1 MPTFA
6 ACAAPHPT
14 TNLSLYPTLPEGMQ
28 RSQVTDLL
36 LEVAPALRLSA
47 ARLQALLAMIGYTRP
62 QAWTDP
68 EDEPVCYASQVEL
81 AAKLGLTP
89 RAVRAHER
97 ALSRDLGLIEKRT
110 AANGSR
116 SRSGGLGLVFSRL
129 IARVPQLLV
138 LAERRRIER
147 SHVQSLVRVR
157 SNYFRHVRDGL
168 AALHPANPDDP
179 HLCAIRDAVL
189 AWPGSGSLRG
199 MGLAA
204 LEAHVAEARSLC
216 DALDALVEASGIPA
230 ANPLLDMEMRPKT
243 SGREDETFRS
253 HLQDTTQEPLDFCSS
268 EPMEHVAGNEH
279 PVETADSS
287 AADPV
292 DDPEERQDA
301 FVARL
306 GPRRLYELA
315 GEDMRFCLDMAGR
328 SPERLGPLDFVT
340 AAIHLLPHLGI
351 SGAAWEDAAETMGS
365 FRAALCVL
373 ITDANRT
380 HPVTPIRSPGGHLRA
395 LTQRHKAGQ
404 LNLVGSLIGLAERR
418 DEV

>member
-1 MPTFA
+1 MPSPA
-6 ACAAPHPT
+6 AYAAHHST
-14 TNLSLYPTLPEGMQ
+14 DLSFFPTLPEGMQ
-28 RSQVTDLL
+28 RSQVADLL

-47 ARLQALLAMIGYTRP
+47 ARLHALLAMIGYTRP
-62 QAWTDP
+62 QAWVDP

-129 IARVPQLLV
+129 IALVPQLLA

-147 SHVQSLVRVR
+147 SQVQSLVRVR
-157 SNYFRHVRDGL
+157 SNYFRHLRDGL
-168 AALHPANPDDP
+168 AALHPANPDEP
-179 HLCAIRDAVL
+179 ELGAIRDALL

-216 DALDALVEASGIPA
+216 DLLDTFTEAFGISP
-230 ANPLLDMEMRPKT
+230 ANPLLDMEMRAKT

-268 EPMEHVAGNEH
+268 EQMERSAPSEH
-279 PVETADSS
+279 PVEPT
-287 AADPV
+287 V
-292 DDPEERQDA
+292 DPEERQDA

-351 SGAAWEDAAETMGS
+351 SGAAWDDAAETMGS

-373 ITDANRT
+373 VTDANRT
-380 HPVTPIRSPGGHLRA
+380 HPITPIRNPGGHLRA

-418 DEV
+418 DTE